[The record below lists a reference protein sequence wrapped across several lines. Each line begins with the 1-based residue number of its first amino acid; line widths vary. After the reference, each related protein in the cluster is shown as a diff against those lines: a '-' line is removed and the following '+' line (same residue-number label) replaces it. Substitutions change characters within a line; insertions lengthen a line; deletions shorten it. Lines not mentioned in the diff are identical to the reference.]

1 MPHNAHIM
9 LVVSK
14 YYKEIAEELLAGSI
28 VELKKSESTWEIIEV
43 PGAFEIPAAI
53 SMSINSNKKP
63 EVNKSVDGYVA
74 LGCVIR
80 GETSHYDYVCGE
92 TARGLQTIAIEHKV
106 PIGFGVLTV
115 DNKEQAE
122 ERAFVNRKN
131 KGGEAARVCLK
142 MFELKNNFGLSVR

>member
-28 VELKKSESTWEIIEV
+28 VELKKSKSTWEIIEV

>member
-28 VELKKSESTWEIIEV
+28 VELKKSKSTWEIIEV

-131 KGGEAARVCLK
+131 KGGEAVRVCLK

>member
-1 MPHNAHIM
+1 MPRNAHIM

-28 VELKKSESTWEIIEV
+28 VELKKSKSTWEIIEV

-131 KGGEAARVCLK
+131 KGGEAVRVCLK

>member
-28 VELKKSESTWEIIEV
+28 VELKKSKSTWEIIEV

-142 MFELKNNFGLSVR
+142 MFELKNNCGLSVR

>member
-1 MPHNAHIM
+1 MPRNAHIM

-28 VELKKSESTWEIIEV
+28 VELKKSKSTWEIIEV

>member
-1 MPHNAHIM
+1 
-9 LVVSK
+9 
-14 YYKEIAEELLAGSI
+14 
-28 VELKKSESTWEIIEV
+28 
-43 PGAFEIPAAI
+43 
-53 SMSINSNKKP
+53 MSINSNKKP
-63 EVNKSVDGYVA
+63 EVIKSVDGYVA

-80 GETSHYDYVCGE
+80 GETSHYDYDCGE

-142 MFELKNNFGLSVR
+142 MFELKNNYGLYVR